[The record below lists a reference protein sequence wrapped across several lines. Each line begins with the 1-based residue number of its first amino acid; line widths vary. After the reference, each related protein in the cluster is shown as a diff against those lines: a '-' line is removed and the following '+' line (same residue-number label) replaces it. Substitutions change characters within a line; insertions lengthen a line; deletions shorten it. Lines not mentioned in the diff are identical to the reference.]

1 MDRFTGTTVLVTGAG
16 SGLGRAIAR
25 AFAAEGASV
34 VAAGRTAATLHET
47 VGLIEA
53 AGGTALAV
61 TADVTDSGQLRD
73 LVRET
78 VTRYGGL
85 DVAVNNAGIFRGSG
99 PVGEV
104 GEEDWDAVMR
114 TNLTGVW
121 LAMKHEIAHMKENG
135 GGVIVNISSNL
146 GAHLRIPGAAA
157 YLTSKAGVSV
167 LTRAAA
173 LDHIHQGIRINAV
186 SPGASAAP
194 MSLRPGETEA
204 DRTERMKAEN
214 PSAGSRRP
222 RRWPQRCSTS
232 PHPRPVR
239 WSAPTWSSTA
249 GPRPDGS
256 GHPRASR
263 CGGAPGRY
271 LDPACCRRGVA
282 CGESGERAGQL
293 GWPDDLDVGVEVAD
307 RGGEAGPRPGA
318 EGEAAAVGA
327 EFLDDSVPREGGHRL
342 GRETEDDFTPAGP
355 VGGGAVGPPEPAGD
369 ERGHVLAGQLA
380 WGEARA
386 GGGAGAYAVGAEGTP
401 VVPVEIPGDQV
412 PATAPGDEVV
422 RLHPAWPPDGTG
434 SPGNTG
440 SPDGTG
446 SPGNPGSIVPVV
458 EAQFLAGVD
467 DAAQLRE
474 DLRADR
480 GGTAGPARPDRGD
493 PQRVD
498 APAQARWH
506 DLAHGDQGPGRVLP
520 DRFVG
525 RRRPESQRQGD
536 RLAVVEQQRGQ
547 VRTGVQTV
555 ATGGSL
561 GSADRVAQ
569 LP

>member
-214 PSAGSRRP
+214 PL
-222 RRWPQRCSTS
+222 
-232 PHPRPVR
+232 
-239 WSAPTWSSTA
+239 
-249 GPRPDGS
+249 
-256 GHPRASR
+256 
-263 CGGAPGRY
+263 GR
-271 LDPACCRRGVA
+271 VA
-282 CGESGERAGQL
+282 EAE
-293 GWPDDLDVGVEVAD
+293 EV
-307 RGGEAGPRPGA
+307 
-318 EGEAAAVGA
+318 AAAVLYLA
-327 EFLDDSVPREGGHRL
+327 S
-342 GRETEDDFTPAGP
+342 PAA
-355 VGGGAVGPPEPAGD
+355 GAVVGTD
-369 ERGHVLAGQLA
+369 LVIDS
-380 WGEARA
+380 
-386 GGGAGAYAVGAEGTP
+386 GA
-401 VVPVEIPGDQV
+401 
-412 PATAPGDEVV
+412 
-422 RLHPAWPPDGTG
+422 
-434 SPGNTG
+434 
-440 SPDGTG
+440 
-446 SPGNPGSIVPVV
+446 
-458 EAQFLAGVD
+458 
-467 DAAQLRE
+467 
-474 DLRADR
+474 
-480 GGTAGPARPDRGD
+480 
-493 PQRVD
+493 
-498 APAQARWH
+498 
-506 DLAHGDQGPGRVLP
+506 
-520 DRFVG
+520 
-525 RRRPESQRQGD
+525 
-536 RLAVVEQQRGQ
+536 
-547 VRTGVQTV
+547 
-555 ATGGSL
+555 
-561 GSADRVAQ
+561 SA
-569 LP
+569 